1 MYKENGWIICSHKA
15 SENVTCYYVVW
26 SLSLVKICIIKKI
39 SWRHRFLLNFSVLV
53 HRGERSAIKSTRLYP
68 LLLWLCI
75 MHNHSYYVMYV
86 NRPGYGRNNIA
97 TLHSEIVYVG
107 PFVRLTFNFENVC
120 ASKLCTCVY
129 TYNTITFFSV
139 KFIVWSIVGY
149 VCLHNFSIQGCV
161 CKISSVNYYN
171 SQLPSPMRQAL
182 QVSRYIFN
190 IKHYHNRDVPSTSGT
205 SLHCV
210 WWDTHLSGCLL
221 RKTLFLL

>member
-1 MYKENGWIICSHKA
+1 
-15 SENVTCYYVVW
+15 
-26 SLSLVKICIIKKI
+26 
-39 SWRHRFLLNFSVLV
+39 
-53 HRGERSAIKSTRLYP
+53 
-68 LLLWLCI
+68 

-139 KFIVWSIVGY
+139 KFIVEY
-149 VCLHNFSIQGCV
+149 VCLNNFSIQGSV
-161 CKISSVNYYN
+161 CKISSVNYYY

-190 IKHYHNRDVPSTSGT
+190 IKLISQSSTWHIST
-205 SLHCV
+205 LRVVRHAPRRLFTTENIVFLVTPTYCKIR
-210 WWDTHLSGCLL
+210 LL
-221 RKTLFLL
+221 F